1 VASRRD
7 PGIIVLLGVTALAWL
22 SVPIASR
29 VARAQAASSETSTR
43 DPAEYQQVIGRAV
56 REFEAGNYPEARAAF
71 NRAHQLYP
79 NARTHLGLGLTAF
92 ELRNY
97 QSSIEHLEQALS
109 STVKPLNPKLRKS
122 AEDVLVKARDL
133 IGRVTLAVSP
143 NAGRVLVD
151 GVPVALIDG
160 QALVLEVGDHTIE
173 VQTPGYLP
181 ERRDLSIV
189 GGEQVQLSVVLSKPE
204 QAAGPV
210 AAQSE
215 QTTLVQPAPRRSD
228 DGATPSRRR
237 YKSPWLWIGVG
248 TALVAGGVAAGLLL
262 RPETKVE
269 PGDPVR
275 TDNTPPSG
283 VVEGLRRW

>member
-1 VASRRD
+1 M
-7 PGIIVLLGVTALAWL
+7 IVLVGVTALAWL
-22 SVPIASR
+22 SIPSASR
-29 VARAQAASSETSTR
+29 VARAQAASETSTR
-43 DPAEYQQVIGRAV
+43 DLAEYQQVIARAV

-71 NRAHQLYP
+71 NRAHQLHP

-109 STVKPLNPKLRKS
+109 STIKPLNPKLRKS

-133 IGRVTLAVSP
+133 IGRVNLAVSP

-151 GVPVALIDG
+151 GVPVTLIDG
-160 QALVLEVGDHTIE
+160 QALLLEVGDHIIE

-189 GGEQVQLSVVLSKPE
+189 GGEQVQLSVVMSKPE

-210 AAQSE
+210 ATQSE
-215 QTTLVQPAPRRSD
+215 QSILVQAEPSRSD
-228 DGATPSRRR
+228 GGQTPSRRW
-237 YKSPWLWIGVG
+237 YKKPWLWVGVG

-262 RPETKVE
+262 RPETRVE
-269 PGDPVR
+269 PGDPMR
-275 TDNTPPSG
+275 TDNTPPDG